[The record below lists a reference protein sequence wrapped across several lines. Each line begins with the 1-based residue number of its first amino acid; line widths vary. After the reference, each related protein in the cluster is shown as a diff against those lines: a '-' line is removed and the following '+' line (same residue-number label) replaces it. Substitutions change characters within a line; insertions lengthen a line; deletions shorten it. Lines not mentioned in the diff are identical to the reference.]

1 METYIRTGKNVNE
14 VVELAMIELDKKLE
28 EIEIEVLEEDSK
40 GILGIFG
47 TKEAK
52 VKITVKENAH
62 LLAKEFLE
70 GLLEKMGMEAT
81 VEAGIDDGVLN
92 MDVAGENMAI
102 LIGKRG
108 QTLDSLQYL
117 VSIVVNRGREDYLRV
132 VLDTEDYRNKR
143 IKTLERLAQRMA
155 EKAKR
160 LRKDIILEPM
170 NPYERRIIHS
180 TLQGNPHVAT
190 KSDGA
195 DPNRRVIIFF
205 KR

>member
-1 METYIRTGKNVNE
+1 MDTYIRTGKNVNE
-14 VVELAMIELDKKLE
+14 VVELALIELDKQRD

-62 LLAKEFLE
+62 LKAREFLE
-70 GLLEKMGMEAT
+70 GLLEKMGIKAAVEAT
-81 VEAGIDDGVLN
+81 LEEGILN
-92 MDVAGENMAI
+92 LDVSGENMAL

-132 VLDTEDYRNKR
+132 ILDTEDYRNKR
-143 IKTLERLAQRMA
+143 RKTLERLAQKMA
-155 EKAKR
+155 EKSRK

-180 TLQGNPHVAT
+180 TLQGNPHVET

>member
-1 METYIRTGKNVNE
+1 MDTYIRTGKNVNE
-14 VVELAMIELDKKLE
+14 VVELALIELDKQRD

-47 TKEAK
+47 TREAK

-62 LLAKEFLE
+62 LKAREFLE
-70 GLLEKMGMEAT
+70 GLLEKMGIKAAVEAT
-81 VEAGIDDGVLN
+81 LEEGILN
-92 MDVAGENMAI
+92 LDVSGENMAL

-132 VLDTEDYRNKR
+132 ILDTEDYRNKR
-143 IKTLERLAQRMA
+143 RKTLERLAQKMA
-155 EKAKR
+155 EKSRK
-160 LRKDIILEPM
+160 LRKDIRLEPM

-180 TLQGNPHVAT
+180 TLQGNPHVET

>member
-1 METYIRTGKNVNE
+1 MDTYIRTGKNVNE
-14 VVELAMIELDKKLE
+14 VVELALIELDKQRD

-47 TKEAK
+47 TREAK

-62 LLAKEFLE
+62 LKAREFLE
-70 GLLEKMGMEAT
+70 GLLEKMGIKAAVEAT
-81 VEAGIDDGVLN
+81 LEEGILN
-92 MDVAGENMAI
+92 LDVSGENMAL

-132 VLDTEDYRNKR
+132 ILDTEDYRNKR
-143 IKTLERLAQRMA
+143 RKTLERLAQKMA
-155 EKAKR
+155 EKSRK

-180 TLQGNPHVAT
+180 TLQGNPHVET